1 MKQASLKEQERTS
14 ILELIN
20 NFYKKQLLYYKK
32 NGYIFSTNKQII
44 NIIETL
50 TFCDVKLLLNDS
62 LEMEILFNSES
73 NIYAKKIIIDN
84 VIECNEYNYFI
95 QSPNFIH
102 ITMSNSILTFDE
114 ELKKINIQDN
124 HKEIEEWLN
133 EIKIFSFIQK
143 HMSSTPFRLN
153 N

>member
-32 NGYIFSTNKQII
+32 NGYIFSNNKQII

-84 VIECNEYNYFI
+84 VIECNNYNYFI

-102 ITMSNSILTFDE
+102 ITMSNSILTFHE
-114 ELKKINIQDN
+114 ELQKINIQDN

-143 HMSSTPFRLN
+143 HISSTPSRLN

>member
-1 MKQASLKEQERTS
+1 MKQASLKEQERAS

-102 ITMSNSILTFDE
+102 ITMSNSILTFHE
-114 ELKKINIQDN
+114 ELQKINIQDN
-124 HKEIEEWLN
+124 YKEIEEWLN

-143 HMSSTPFRLN
+143 HISSTPSRLN

>member
-1 MKQASLKEQERTS
+1 MKQTSLKEHEKTS

-20 NFYKKQLLYYKK
+20 NFYKEQLLYYKK
-32 NGYIFSTNKQII
+32 NGYIYSTNKQII

-50 TFCDVKLLLNDS
+50 IFCDVKLLLNDS

-73 NIYAKKIIIDN
+73 NTYAKKIIIDN
-84 VIECNEYNYFI
+84 VIECNGYNHFI
-95 QSPNFIH
+95 QCPNFIH
-102 ITMSNSILTFDE
+102 INMSNSILTFHE
-114 ELKKINIQDN
+114 ELQKINVQDN

-143 HMSSTPFRLN
+143 HIS
-153 N
+153 

>member
-1 MKQASLKEQERTS
+1 MKQASLKEHEKTS

-20 NFYKKQLLYYKK
+20 NFHKEQLLYYKK
-32 NGYIFSTNKQII
+32 NGYIYSTNKQII

-50 TFCDVKLLLNDS
+50 IFCDVKLLLNDS

-73 NIYAKKIIIDN
+73 NTYAKKIIIDN
-84 VIECNEYNYFI
+84 VIEYNGYNHFI

-102 ITMSNSILTFDE
+102 ITMSNSILTFHE
-114 ELKKINIQDN
+114 ELQKINVQDN

-143 HMSSTPFRLN
+143 HMS
-153 N
+153 

>member
-84 VIECNEYNYFI
+84 VIECNDYNYFI

-133 EIKIFSFIQK
+133 EIQIFSFIQK

>member
-14 ILELIN
+14 ALELIN

-50 TFCDVKLLLNDS
+50 TFCDVKLTLNDS

-102 ITMSNSILTFDE
+102 ITMSNSILTFHE
-114 ELKKINIQDN
+114 ELQKINIQDN

-143 HMSSTPFRLN
+143 HISSTPSRLN

>member
-102 ITMSNSILTFDE
+102 ITMSNSILTFHE
-114 ELKKINIQDN
+114 ELQKINIQDN

-143 HMSSTPFRLN
+143 HISSTPSRLN

>member
-1 MKQASLKEQERTS
+1 MKRASLKEQERIS

-50 TFCDVKLLLNDS
+50 NFCDVKLLLNNS

-102 ITMSNSILTFDE
+102 ITMSNSILTFHE
-114 ELKKINIQDN
+114 ELQKINIQDN

-143 HMSSTPFRLN
+143 HISSTPSRLN

>member
-1 MKQASLKEQERTS
+1 MKQTSLKEQEKTS

-32 NGYIFSTNKQII
+32 NGYIYSTNKKII

-50 TFCDVKLLLNDS
+50 IFCDVKLLLNDS

-84 VIECNEYNYFI
+84 VIECNEYNHFI
-95 QSPNFIH
+95 QSPNFIQ
-102 ITMSNSILTFDE
+102 ITMSNSILTFHE
-114 ELKKINIQDN
+114 ELQKINVQDN
-124 HKEIEEWLN
+124 HKEIEEWLS
-133 EIKIFSFIQK
+133 EIRIFSFIQK
-143 HMSSTPFRLN
+143 NIS
-153 N
+153 